1 MDTGEGECKRL
12 GMRYNDLTCTGSLWF
27 GCIIVC
33 PFMCDC
39 ALSWMCVCVRVCV
52 KAFRRQPVLAC
63 ASVLKGYI
71 SRWASVVVR
80 KASFTPTYCFPHWPQ
95 PLATTQ
101 NMSARWSKQSR
112 ENSALPPPTQITP
125 VTFHFIPA
133 VVLMAPSRLVWTPT
147 VRLCDREKIS
157 THWLFSV

>member
-39 ALSWMCVCVRVCV
+39 ALSWMCVCVCV
-52 KAFRRQPVLAC
+52 WKLSGGSLYLPVPLSWRDTSHAEPVWWWGKPVSRQPTA
-63 ASVLKGYI
+63 
-71 SRWASVVVR
+71 
-80 KASFTPTYCFPHWPQ
+80 FPIDP
-95 PLATTQ
+95 PPPATTQ

-147 VRLCDREKIS
+147 ARLCDREKIS